1 MISSVFVV
9 LALAVTARPQ
19 SLALS
24 VMFPDQANPNYYNVM
39 TCRGTVRQRTRFR
52 MGRDGAPST
61 KNGSV
66 VFRCDGPMTTQI
78 QRIPFEPGYF
88 HDTDWAWKF
97 EDGDGREVLS
107 GFGAK
112 VMTPAQ
118 NGLRF
123 YVREGYLDP

>member
-39 TCRGTVRQRTRFR
+39 TCRGAVRQRTRFR
-52 MGRDGAPST
+52 MGKDGAPST

-97 EDGDGREVLS
+97 EDGDGHEVLS
-107 GFGAK
+107 GYGAK

-118 NGLRF
+118 DGLHF